1 MEKGR
6 ISVGQVTV
14 LIIFCTMGDMILI
27 IPSICT
33 HIAKQDAW
41 ISTLLSIPAGMALVW
56 LLLRVHELYPSLT
69 LIEAIRKIL
78 GKWLAPVVSIWYL
91 FYFLMS
97 DAIYIREFGDFYTT
111 QTYVQTPLRILMLL
125 AILMLVFAFFT
136 GIEAL
141 ARASELC
148 FPFFVIVTITVVAC
162 LIPEI
167 DFSKVK
173 PIMEN
178 GVLPTIHGTLLG
190 VSYPF
195 GELVV
200 FLMLFPYVKHSAHF
214 KRSILLGSLIGGIL
228 LSLFVIM
235 SLFVLGPFLTESSVY
250 PSYMLT
256 AKINVFN
263 FFQRMEAFI
272 AAIWGLSLFF
282 KSFLYFY
289 AFILGTA
296 QTFRLKDYRP
306 LSMPAAMLIYGLSMM
321 VAPNIIY
328 YFDTLVPF
336 WVDWDLTN
344 SVIIPLS
351 LWGIYT
357 IRQKRKQSK

>member
-6 ISVGQVTV
+6 ISVEQAAV
-14 LIIFCTMGDMILI
+14 LVIFCTMGDMILI
-27 IPSICT
+27 IPSIFT

-41 ISTLLSIPAGMALVW
+41 ISTLLSIPAGCALVW
-56 LLLRVHELYPSLT
+56 LLLRVNELYPSLT
-69 LIEAIRKIL
+69 LIETIRKIL
-78 GKWLAPVVSIWYL
+78 GRWLAPVVSIWYL
-91 FYFLMS
+91 FYFVIS
-97 DAIYIREFGDFYTT
+97 DAIYIREFGDFYST
-111 QTYVQTPLRILMLL
+111 QTYVLTPLRIIILL
-125 AILMLVFAFFT
+125 AAIMLVYAFFT

-141 ARASELC
+141 ARASEICL
-148 FPFFVIVTITVVAC
+148 PFFVIVTITVVAF

-167 DFSKVK
+167 DFSKLK
-173 PIMEN
+173 PMMED
-178 GVLPTIHGTLLG
+178 GILPVLHGTLLG

-214 KRSILLGSLIGGIL
+214 KKSVLTGTLIGGVL
-228 LSLFVIM
+228 LSLFVIIA
-235 SLFVLGPFLTESSVY
+235 LLVLGPFLTESSVY
-250 PSYMLT
+250 PSYLLT
-256 AKINVFN
+256 SKINVFN

-282 KSFLYFY
+282 KSFLFLY
-289 AFILGTA
+289 AFTLGTA
-296 QTFRLKDYRP
+296 QTFRLKDYRSFI
-306 LSMPAAMLIYGLSMM
+306 LPAGMLVYGLSIM

-344 SVIIPLS
+344 SVIIPLC
-351 LWGIYT
+351 LWGIYA
-357 IRQKRKQSK
+357 IKQKRKQS